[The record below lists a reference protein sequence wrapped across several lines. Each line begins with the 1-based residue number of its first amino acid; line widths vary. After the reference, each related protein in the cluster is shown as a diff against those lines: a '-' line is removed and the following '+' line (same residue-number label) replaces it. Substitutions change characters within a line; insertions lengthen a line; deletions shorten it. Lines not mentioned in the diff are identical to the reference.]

1 MASSSIHNKN
11 DDDFEATSTYVAVDV
26 TTNDTSTTTTTTP
39 HPVVNNEWFRSQC
52 PDIPDEARGWTW
64 DDSFYS
70 NTNNEDIVAAFDIDR
85 TIHDRPAIKELLKWF
100 FWIPAF
106 FILAVTLPVFLID
119 GWQSAV
125 PFLITLSV
133 IYVFIFLLKILLADI
148 MRSSKQRW
156 ISLTHVAVGTRGLY
170 IDLVDSPCSLNL
182 MNRTRIAY
190 DEIIKC
196 KVVSQYNFFY
206 GMMVH
211 RIYIR
216 TKDDWD
222 CTGLLPDNI
231 VDMIFGDPKHVLE
244 GIKNPQKYVDIVNA
258 MMVRHAHLTTTTPAM
273 NTGMEV
279 A

>member
-11 DDDFEATSTYVAVDV
+11 DDDFEATSTYTAVNNV
-26 TTNDTSTTTTTTP
+26 TNGSTT
-39 HPVVNNEWFRSQC
+39 PVGGIERYSSSC
-52 PDIPDEARGWTW
+52 ADIPDEARGWTW
-64 DDSFYS
+64 SDSFY
-70 NTNNEDIVAAFDIDR
+70 NNNNEDIVAAFDIDR
-85 TIHDRPAIKELLKWF
+85 TIHDRPAIIELLKWF

-133 IYVFIFLLKILLADI
+133 IYIFIFLLKILLADI

-156 ISLTHVAVGTRGLY
+156 ISLTHVAVSTRGLY
-170 IDLVDSPCSLNL
+170 IDLVDSPGSLNL